1 MAMEKIL
8 IIDDSTQIRSFLSEM
23 LFPLG
28 YAVSTASDG
37 KRGLDKALTERPD
50 LILLDFNLPRLSGIE
65 ILEALQKDNYEVPVI
80 LMTAHGSESVAVQ
93 AFRLGVR
100 DYIPKPFETEQI
112 LEVIER
118 ALTESRLRRERD
130 QLMRRLEQ
138 TNRQLE
144 RRLMDLSTLY
154 AVGQSVTSLLDL
166 EKLLKRVVEA
176 AAYLTGGDEAFL
188 FLIEEGDELSLRDSR
203 GLSEKWVPGSRLRIQ
218 DTLMG
223 TVVTTGKPL
232 TLDSAAESRELKMLD
247 HPVSALVNV
256 PLKVKD
262 NTIGVLGVTS
272 KTPGRAFA
280 QDDLSR
286 LAALAD
292 YAVIAIENARLYE
305 GMRQRAEELGTINEI
320 AQTITSSLNLD
331 EVIRSVMKGINRI
344 LRVETGSLLLIDEKT
359 NELAFKITLQ
369 GDTEKLA
376 SYKLKMGQ
384 GIAGW
389 VAEQGE
395 PLLVPDVRLDP
406 RHYGTVDEAVGFTSR
421 SILCVPLTV
430 KGKVIGVIEVIN
442 KLDGASPD
450 SEAQFDENDLELLT
464 AMAAPVAIA
473 IENARLHEATK
484 KLVAADILQQTVVTI
499 AHYINN
505 PLTALAMSAHSLV
518 TSAETGRVVC
528 HDDSLSEAV
537 RLTEKKVEEIAAVIG
552 ILKEMASPKST
563 IYLGETKMIDIRE
576 QLSERL
582 KAIEEK
588 YKR

>member
-1 MAMEKIL
+1 MEKIL
-8 IIDDSTQIRSFLSEM
+8 IIDDNTTIRSFLSEM
-23 LFPLG
+23 LRPLG

-37 KRGLDKALTERPD
+37 RRGLDKALTERPD
-50 LILLDFNLPRLSGIE
+50 LILLDFNLPRLSGVE
-65 ILEALQKDNYEVPVI
+65 ILEALQKENYEVPVI

-100 DYIPKPFETEQI
+100 DYLTKPFEAQRI
-112 LEVIER
+112 IEVIEK

-130 QLMRRLEQ
+130 QLMQRLGQ

-166 EKLLKRVVEA
+166 EKLLNRVVEA
-176 AAYLTGGDEAFL
+176 AAYLTGADEAFL
-188 FLIEEGDELSLRDSR
+188 FLAEEGKDELSLRDSR
-203 GLSEKWVPGSRLRIQ
+203 GLSEKWVPGSRLKIQ
-218 DTLMG
+218 DTLIG

-232 TLDSAAESRELKMLD
+232 VLDSITESRELKTLD

-256 PLKVKD
+256 PLKVKEK
-262 NTIGVLGVTS
+262 TIGVLGVTS
-272 KTPGRAFA
+272 KRPGRAFA
-280 QDDLSR
+280 RDDLSR

-305 GMRQRAEELGTINEI
+305 RARQRAGELGTINEI
-320 AQTITSSLNLD
+320 AQTITSSLDLD
-331 EVIRSVMKGINRI
+331 KVIRSVMKGINRI
-344 LRVETGSLLLIDEKT
+344 LRVETGSLLLIDEET
-359 NELAFKITLQ
+359 NELVFKITLQ

-376 SYKLKMGQ
+376 PYRLKMGQ

-389 VAEQGE
+389 VAQRGE
-395 PLLVPDVRLDP
+395 PLLVPDVQLDP
-406 RHYGTVDEAVGFTSR
+406 RHYRVIDESVGFTSHA
-421 SILCVPLTV
+421 IMCVPLTV
-430 KGKVIGVIEVIN
+430 KEKVIGVIEVIN
-442 KLDGASPD
+442 KLGGTSPD
-450 SEAQFDENDLELLT
+450 SEAQFSENDLELLSS
-464 AMAAPVAIA
+464 MAAPVAIA
-473 IENARLHEATK
+473 IENARLHEATQ
-484 KLVAADILQQTVVTI
+484 KLVAAEILQQTVVTV

-505 PLTALAMSAHSLV
+505 PLTALAMSAHSL
-518 TSAETGRVVC
+518 TASAEQGKVIC
-528 HDDSLSEAV
+528 HDDFLSEAA

-576 QLSERL
+576 QLAERL

-588 YKR
+588 YKK

>member
-1 MAMEKIL
+1 MEKIL
-8 IIDDSTQIRSFLSEM
+8 IIDDSTTIRSFLSEM
-23 LFPLG
+23 LHPQG
-28 YAVSTASDG
+28 YVVSTASDG
-37 KRGLDKALTERPD
+37 KRGLDKALAERPD
-50 LILLDFNLPRLSGIE
+50 LILLDFNLPRLSGME
-65 ILEALQKDNYEVPVI
+65 VLEALQKEKYEVPVI

-100 DYIPKPFETEQI
+100 DYLTKPFKTEQI
-112 LEVIER
+112 LEVIEK

-130 QLMRRLEQ
+130 QLMQRLEQ
-138 TNRQLE
+138 INRQLE

-166 EKLLKRVVEA
+166 EKLLNRVVEA
-176 AAYLTGGDEAFL
+176 AAYLTGADEAFL
-188 FLIEEGDELSLRDSR
+188 FLIEEGKGELSLLDSR
-203 GLSEKWVPGSRLRIQ
+203 GLSEKWVPGSRLKIQ

-232 TLDSAAESRELKMLD
+232 TLDSTAESRELTMLD
-247 HPVSALVNV
+247 HPVSALMNM
-256 PLKVKD
+256 PLKVKEK
-262 NTIGVLGVTS
+262 TIGVLGVTS
-272 KTPGRAFA
+272 KTPARAFA

-305 GMRQRAEELGTINEI
+305 GARQQAEELSTINEI
-320 AQTITSSLNLD
+320 AQTVTSSLDLD
-331 EVIRSVMKGINRI
+331 KVIRSVMKGINRI
-344 LRVETGSLLLIDEKT
+344 LRVETGSLLLIDEEA
-359 NELAFKITLQ
+359 NELVFKITLQ

-376 SYKLKMGQ
+376 PYRLKMGQ

-389 VAEQGE
+389 VAQQGE
-395 PLLVPDVRLDP
+395 PLLVPDVQLDP
-406 RHYGTVDEAVGFTSR
+406 RHYGAIDEAVGFTSH
-421 SILCVPLTV
+421 SIMCVPLTV
-430 KGKVIGVIEVIN
+430 KEKVIGVIEVIN
-442 KLDGASPD
+442 KMDGSSSD
-450 SEAQFDENDLELLT
+450 SEAQFTENDLELLSS
-464 AMAAPVAIA
+464 MAAPVAIA
-473 IENARLHEATK
+473 IENARLYEATQ
-484 KLVAADILQQTVVTI
+484 KLVAADILQQTVVTV

-518 TSAETGRVVC
+518 VSAEKRRIIC

-576 QLSERL
+576 QLAERL

-588 YKR
+588 YKK